1 MTPNPTPLE
10 VAARPL
16 VTAGHVQLLV
26 DCPRCAGVHRHLD
39 TGSRRAPCGARYA
52 IVTSRE
58 DPAGAAP

>member
-39 TGSRRAPCGARYA
+39 TGTRRGPCGATYL
-52 IVTSRE
+52 VTSRK